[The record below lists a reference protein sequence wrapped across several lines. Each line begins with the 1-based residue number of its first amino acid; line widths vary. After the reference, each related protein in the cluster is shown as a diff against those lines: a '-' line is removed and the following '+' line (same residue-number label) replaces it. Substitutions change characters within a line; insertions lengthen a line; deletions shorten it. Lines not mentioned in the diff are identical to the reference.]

1 MVIRFQMGQTP
12 GHAREAIQN
21 PDSSTYTQVKV
32 QATVRVYHNN
42 KVEVSLVGLGK
53 QLKGYESHW

>member
-1 MVIRFQMGQTP
+1 MGQTP